1 MTRLEKVVLILA
13 LLSIPALTIRRVP
26 GPKEPD
32 LGRAE
37 MAAERDRAFEAVA
50 TGLIFN
56 VPSEKPVAYE
66 VNGEERAYLD
76 AAGRCFLVGSA
87 GETVPSTDKICEDMA
102 AASVPQ
108 AKLPEKLDPEPVSH

>member
-1 MTRLEKVVLILA
+1 MLLGAAVLCA
-13 LLSIPALTIRRVP
+13 GVYM
-26 GPKEPD
+26 
-32 LGRAE
+32 GRAE
-37 MAAERDRAFEAVA
+37 MAIERDRAFDAVA
-50 TGLIFN
+50 TGFIFN
-56 VPSEKPVAYE
+56 VPSPKKLVAYE

-108 AKLPEKLDPEPVSH
+108 AKLPEKLDPEAVSH